1 MFAALQIR
9 FIAAFLALTGGWLTI
24 AGGWLV
30 LLGGSPYYVLAGL
43 FCLVSG
49 GLLFMR
55 RHVGT
60 LVYLALLLISA
71 LWALWEVGPA
81 FWLLLPR
88 IIGPLLIGLWLTLP
102 FVRRR
107 LTPVPARSPWFEF
120 GGVAAV
126 TLLLIG
132 VSLMPERM
140 TGAAPTPIGTIASA
154 GDASEWPT
162 VGNSPHGTR
171 YSPAAQI
178 NAGNVHQLVPAW
190 TYHTGDLPANYGN
203 AWSPQMFE
211 ATPIKIRDAL
221 YACTPRNIVIALD
234 ADTGRQLW
242 RFDPK
247 VAWKGVPMLICRGVT
262 YYKAPPGVTDCP
274 ERILV
279 ATVDARLIALDA
291 RTGTLCRSFGAGG
304 QVSLLTGMGTVKT
317 GFYAVTSPPTIIG
330 RSAVVGGLV
339 LDNMATDEPPGVV
352 RAFDA
357 VTGALRWSWD
367 AAATEGASGW
377 VRGSPNAWSLFSAD
391 ATLGLVYVPTGGS
404 TPDHFGGDRGPLT
417 GRHASSVVALDGET
431 GRLRWSFQTV
441 HHDVWDYDVPSQ
453 PVLVDFPV
461 GNGTVPALIQPTKQ
475 GEIFVLDRS
484 TGKPL
489 TRVEEVPVPRG
500 TVPGERYA
508 PTQPLSAGMPT
519 VGPRVLAESDMWGMS
534 PIDQLWC
541 RLAYRRMEY
550 QGRFTPPSLRPTLIF
565 PGNNG
570 IMNWG
575 SVSVDE
581 ARGLMIVNSSYM
593 PLVASIIPR
602 AKAPKGDALVLEG
615 AAAISPMTGTPYA
628 VRTER
633 PFLSILGV
641 PCTAPPWG
649 ELTAID
655 LRRRAILWRRPL
667 GTTSDHAPL
676 GIALPGVFNQGGSVV
691 TAGGVVFIAAALD
704 NVLRAFDVN
713 TGSLL
718 WQTRLPAGGQAT
730 PMTYIS
736 RRTGRQMVVIAAG
749 GHRFMDTTIGDS
761 IVAYALKGK

>member
-1 MFAALQIR
+1 MFAIFQVR
-9 FIAAFLALTGGWLTI
+9 VIAAFLTLTGGWLAI
-24 AGGWLV
+24 AGGWLA
-30 LLGGSPYYVLAGL
+30 LLGGSPYYIFAGL
-43 FCLVSG
+43 FCLVAG

-55 RHVGT
+55 RHAGT
-60 LVYLALLLISA
+60 IVYLVLLLLSS

-88 IIGPLLIGLWLTLP
+88 ILGPLLIGLWLTLP
-102 FVRRR
+102 LVRRR
-107 LTPVPARSPWFEF
+107 LIPAPARAPWFEF
-120 GGVAAV
+120 GGVVAATV
-126 TLLLIG
+126 LLTG
-132 VSLMPERM
+132 VSLMPER
-140 TGAAPTPIGTIASA
+140 TAEGAPAAIGTTARA
-154 GDASEWPT
+154 GDAFEWPT

-171 YSPAAQI
+171 YSPASQI
-178 NAGNVHQLVPAW
+178 NTGNVHQLQPVW
-190 TYHTGDLPANYGN
+190 TFHTRDLPTNYGN
-203 AWSPQMFE
+203 TRAPQMFE
-211 ATPIKIRDAL
+211 ATPIKIGDVL
-221 YACTPRNIVIALD
+221 FACTPRNIVIALD

-242 RFDPK
+242 RFDPM

-291 RTGTLCRSFGAGG
+291 KSGRLCRSFGTGG
-304 QVSLLTGMGTVKT
+304 QVSLLNGMGKVEP
-317 GFYAVTSPPTIIG
+317 GFYAVTSPATIIG

-339 LDNMATDEPPGVV
+339 LDNMAVDEPPGVV

-357 VTGALRWSWD
+357 VTGVLRWSWD
-367 AAATEGASGW
+367 AAATEGADSW

-391 ATLGLVYVPTGGS
+391 PSLGLVYVPTGGS
-404 TPDHFGGDRGPLT
+404 TPDHFGGNRGPLT
-417 GRHASSVVALDGET
+417 GRYANSVVALDGET

-453 PVLVDFPV
+453 PVLADFPV
-461 GNGTVPALIQPTKQ
+461 GNGTVPALIQATKQ

-489 TRVEEVPVPRG
+489 TRVKEVPVPRG

-508 PTQPLSAGMPT
+508 PTQPLSVGMPT
-519 VGPRVLAESDMWGMS
+519 VGPRVLAESDMWGVS

-550 QGRFTPPSLRPTLIF
+550 RGRFTPPSLRPTLIF

-575 SVSVDE
+575 SVAVDE

-602 AKAPKGDALVLEG
+602 AQAPKTAGLVLEG
-615 AAAISPMTGTPYA
+615 SAAISPMTGTPYA

-633 PFLSILGV
+633 PFLSLLGV

-655 LRRRAILWRRPL
+655 LSRRAIVWRRPL
-667 GTTSDHAPL
+667 GTTRDHAPL
-676 GIALPGVFNQGGSVV
+676 GIAVPGVFNQGGSVI
-691 TAGGVVFIAAALD
+691 TAGGVVFIAATLD
-704 NVLRAFDVN
+704 NFLRAFDVN
-713 TGSLL
+713 TGRLL
-718 WQTRLPAGGQAT
+718 WKARLPAGGQAT

-736 RRTGRQMVVIAAG
+736 RKTGRQMVVIAAG

-761 IVAYALKGK
+761 IVAYALKEK